1 MRCRDEVSCRG
12 RFSLFLF
19 VLPALSCLALGL
31 PDKTKVVTPTRNK
44 ACKLLLTARTKGV
57 PYPCGAVP
65 FLFNFKKVPSE
76 RAPEKLRFA
85 KMRRIF
91 LGNR

>member
-1 MRCRDEVSCRG
+1 MSRG
-12 RFSLFLF
+12 RVEAAFHFSFSF
-19 VLPALSCLALGL
+19 SPPALSCLALGL

-44 ACKLLLTARTKGV
+44 ACKLLLTALTKGV

-65 FLFNFKKVPSE
+65 FLFKNFKKVPFE
-76 RAPEKLRFA
+76 RAPEKLGFA
-85 KMRRIF
+85 GMRRIF